1 MDLNI
6 LIESS
11 KGNLTYTPSL
21 GFNEMRVELTPEL
34 RIAYPKAVFGS
45 LIVRN
50 VVNRKKHEALE
61 KRKHELEK
69 IIRETFVESILDDT
83 IQSYDSY
90 FKIWGKTYPI
100 KYQINTIRKG
110 VTFPQVSVLVDSMFL
125 AELKNKYL
133 TSGHDLQA
141 LEGDLTFDVSLGGER
156 YVKLNQKE
164 QILKKND
171 IILKDEKG
179 ILASI
184 LYGPALR
191 TSISSRTRNA
201 LYFVWNPYGLKEQ
214 QIVSH
219 LNDIQENIH
228 RVFGSFNSEIKIH
241 N

>member
-1 MDLNI
+1 M
-6 LIESS
+6 
-11 KGNLTYTPSL
+11 K
-21 GFNEMRVELTPEL
+21 VELTPEL
-34 RIAYPKAVFGS
+34 RIAYPKVVFGS

-61 KRKHELEK
+61 KRKQELEK
-69 IIRETFVESILDDT
+69 IIRETFVESIVKGT

-90 FKIWGKTYPI
+90 FKKWGKTYPI
-100 KYQINTIRKG
+100 KYQINTIRNG
-110 VTFPQVSVLVDSMFL
+110 GSFPQVSVLVDSMFL

-141 LEGDLTFDVSLGGER
+141 LEGDLTFDVTVGGER
-156 YVKLNQKE
+156 YVKLNQKK

-191 TSISSRTRNA
+191 TSISSHTENA
-201 LYFVWNPYGLKEQ
+201 LYFVWNPYGLKEHK
-214 QIVSH
+214 IVSH
-219 LNDIQENIH
+219 LKDIQENVH
-228 RVFGSFNSEIKIH
+228 TVFGSLKSEIKIH
-241 N
+241 D